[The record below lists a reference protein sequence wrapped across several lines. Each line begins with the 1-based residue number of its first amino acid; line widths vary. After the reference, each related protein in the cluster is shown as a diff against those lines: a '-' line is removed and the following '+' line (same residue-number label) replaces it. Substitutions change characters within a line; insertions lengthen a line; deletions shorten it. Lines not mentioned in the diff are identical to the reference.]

1 MLKIRFMNCD
11 YTQVETNYYGRKY
24 IVDKELLEQY
34 AAMKRLIIALGGTIY
49 GGWTPRYNGFTN
61 DIVLGGW
68 DSYSGIR
75 PCYEW
80 DDYGGIQEE
89 IEGHYEI
96 YFELICD
103 LTKEKVEYM
112 KQFTRKFDRITFK
125 PTLIREVP

>member
-1 MLKIRFMNCD
+1 MLKIRFMNYD
-11 YTQVETNYYGRKY
+11 YTDVETSYYGRKY
-24 IVDKELLEQY
+24 IVEKELLEQY

-80 DDYGGIQEE
+80 DDEGGIQLE
-89 IEGHYEI
+89 IEDHYEI
-96 YFELICD
+96 YFELVCN
-103 LTKEKVEYM
+103 LTEEQARYIKE
-112 KQFTRKFDRITFK
+112 FTNKFDRITFK
-125 PTLIREVP
+125 AITFKEVS